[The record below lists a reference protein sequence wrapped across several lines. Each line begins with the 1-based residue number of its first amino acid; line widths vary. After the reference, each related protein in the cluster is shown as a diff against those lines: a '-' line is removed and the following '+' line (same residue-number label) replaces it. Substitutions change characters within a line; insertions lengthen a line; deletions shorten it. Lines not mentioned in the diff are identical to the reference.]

1 MPSISNFEKNH
12 SFSPADKTV
21 YEPRQSEC
29 CQPSRVIDEGVVVT
43 LMSKFYITHHY
54 PPAISLEIWVLVNRI
69 VLLLYKLGM
78 ESSPISSSG
87 AQGDDLQGGHV
98 SFVSKFSQ
106 RYSLGLSRRSKVSL
120 LPLYVNR
127 G

>member
-1 MPSISNFEKNH
+1 MSSISNFEKNH

-69 VLLLYKLGM
+69 
-78 ESSPISSSG
+78 
-87 AQGDDLQGGHV
+87 
-98 SFVSKFSQ
+98 
-106 RYSLGLSRRSKVSL
+106 YSV
-120 LPLYVNR
+120 VAI
-127 G
+127 

>member
-1 MPSISNFEKNH
+1 MLQALESDRPGRRCDHNEQVNINHQVRTIS
-12 SFSPADKTV
+12 
-21 YEPRQSEC
+21 
-29 CQPSRVIDEGVVVT
+29 
-43 LMSKFYITHHY
+43 
-54 PPAISLEIWVLVNRI
+54 PAISLEVWVLVNHI
-69 VLLLYKLGM
+69 LLFLYKLGM

-106 RYSLGLSRRSKVSL
+106 RYSLGLSRRSKVSF
-120 LPLYVNR
+120 LPLYVTR